1 MEQSRFYS
9 DANEVDVM
17 RAIPL
22 ELKDANAYVEKYHRH
37 HKPVNRDKFR
47 GGCEEDGDLVGVIQI
62 GRPLS
67 RHIDDGETL
76 EVLRCCTN
84 GRPNVASFLY
94 SRAARIAKEMGYK
107 KIITYILE
115 SEHGTSL
122 TASGWELDKGDCG
135 GGSWS
140 RPNRPRALTQITIFG
155 EEQKYPPERKQRWI
169 KRL

>member
-1 MEQSRFYS
+1 MKAVPIELNE
-9 DANEVDVM
+9 AND
-17 RAIPL
+17 
-22 ELKDANAYVEKYHRH
+22 YVNRHHRH
-37 HKPVNRDKFR
+37 HKAVARDKFR
-47 GGCEEDGDLVGVIQI
+47 VACEENGEIVGVIQV

-67 RHIDDGETL
+67 RMLADGFTL

-115 SEHGTSL
+115 EEHGSSL
-122 TASGWELDKGDCG
+122 KASGWECEATGCG

-140 RPNRPRALTQITIFG
+140 RPSRPREVSQITIFG
-155 EEQKYPPERKQRWI
+155 TEEKYPIGKKQRWI
-169 KRL
+169 KNL